1 MLHANGGSEMLRL
14 VSNYQTLLVIEDD
27 VDDYRLIESAFRKY
41 GVENDIVHKSSG
53 ADAMDYLFGGGTH
66 KKPGF
71 IFLDLNLGDMSGI
84 DILIKIKES
93 DTLRDVP
100 VVIFTTS
107 HNPDDVKACYW
118 AGANAYVRK
127 GDNLD
132 DFHAAI
138 KALTGFWFEVALVNG
153 SAEAKP

>member
-1 MLHANGGSEMLRL
+1 MLRL
-14 VSNYQTLLVIEDD
+14 VSNHQTLLVIEDD
-27 VDDYRLIESAFRKY
+27 ADDYRLIAKAFRKY
-41 GVENDIVHKSSG
+41 GVQNEIVHKASG
-53 ADAMDYLFGGGTH
+53 AEAMDYLFESGGR
-66 KKPGF
+66 KPPGF

-84 DILIKIKES
+84 DVLIKIKES
-93 DTLRDVP
+93 EDLKGVP

-153 SAEAKP
+153 SAEGKP